1 MALIIGDGKKL
12 EAHRSVLSEASPF
25 FEKLLGSDMK
35 EAKEGVVSMEMITEL
50 GLREVLEFI
59 YTGSVQISAE
69 DNAQDLITL
78 ADYLILPH
86 LKDLAARTLQRN
98 LNSSNSLS
106 MYYLEEKFRC
116 EALMSNTRNFILA
129 NFTSVTKSEEF
140 FNLSCEE
147 VKMWISR
154 DELHVDCE
162 DDVFIVIVAWIY
174 HNKQDRRKNFSELIR
189 EVRLLYTSR
198 DFLQNGIAS
207 CDLVIDDE
215 SCMYLVTET
224 LKFFDSREY
233 RNRPLGHV
241 KPRALFEVPVL
252 LFFFIDITNEKYLA
266 PLQYKPRENT
276 THKGHIVC
284 YFLQDK
290 EWSIFPGV
298 PLIKNSIRIVSGLG
312 KLYFASEFP
321 NNKLICYDIL
331 SNCWTSLPFDGRRT
345 LHSIFSNNKG
355 EIFAL
360 MSDNESSCPDCV
372 FLFFRGIDSHCR
384 KSHLSYIKK
393 YSPESNS
400 WDTVATF
407 DLASRK
413 LVCTVA
419 KDNFIY
425 LIGGSIQ
432 ENERSRIL
440 PDVDRFDLS
449 TNTMEKVADLK
460 VPRSDPY
467 GAAAYG
473 AIFVITGG
481 VNESGSNI
489 KSSEMYQ
496 PTINEWLLINDGQMA
511 PLMLTSKCC
520 TCVEGRVYSRVDRI
534 MKGRVKS
541 KALRYYDP
549 DKNEWVDESVMPD
562 KMEPAYFFGEIPCAM
577 KVFKGSRFLQQTL
590 RHSCSALT
598 ESTLSPELL
607 SRVPTRKT

>member
-1 MALIIGDGKKL
+1 QEVVEKPFDVALITGDGKKL

-35 EAKEGVVSMEMITEL
+35 EAKGGVVRMEMITEL

-69 DNAQDLITL
+69 DNAQGLIAL

-86 LKDLAARTLQRN
+86 LKDLAPRTLQRN

-106 MYYLEEKFRC
+106 MYYLAEKFSC
-116 EALMSNTRNFILA
+116 EDLMSNTRDFILA

-140 FNLSCEE
+140 FNLSYEE

-154 DELHVDCE
+154 DDIHVDCE

-174 HNKQDRRKNFSELIR
+174 HNKQDRTKNLSELFR

-198 DFLQNGIAS
+198 DFLQNGIAL

-241 KPRALFEVPVL
+241 KPRVLFEVP
-252 LFFFIDITNEKYLA
+252 
-266 PLQYKPRENT
+266 NT

-284 YFLQDK
+284 YFPQDK

-298 PLIKNSIRIVSGLG
+298 LLIKNSIWIVSCLG

-321 NNKLICYDIL
+321 NNKLICYDSL
-331 SNCWTSLPFDGRRT
+331 TNCWTSLPFDGRRK
-345 LHSIFSNNKG
+345 LHSIFSNNQD

-384 KSHLSYIKK
+384 KSHLSCIKK

-440 PDVDRFDLS
+440 
-449 TNTMEKVADLK
+449 AD
-460 VPRSDPY
+460 
-467 GAAAYG
+467 
-473 AIFVITGG
+473 
-481 VNESGSNI
+481 
-489 KSSEMYQ
+489 
-496 PTINEWLLINDGQMA
+496 
-511 PLMLTSKCC
+511 
-520 TCVEGRVYSRVDRI
+520 
-534 MKGRVKS
+534 
-541 KALRYYDP
+541 
-549 DKNEWVDESVMPD
+549 
-562 KMEPAYFFGEIPCAM
+562 
-577 KVFKGSRFLQQTL
+577 
-590 RHSCSALT
+590 
-598 ESTLSPELL
+598 
-607 SRVPTRKT
+607 